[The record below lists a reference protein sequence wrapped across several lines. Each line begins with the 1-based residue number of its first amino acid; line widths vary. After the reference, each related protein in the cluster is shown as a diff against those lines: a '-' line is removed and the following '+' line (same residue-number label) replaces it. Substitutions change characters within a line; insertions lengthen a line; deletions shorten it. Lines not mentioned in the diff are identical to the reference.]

1 MLEKSTVE
9 PSPVTGFPGI
19 NFRLEGFGVGAV
31 LMKRN
36 LMANEPSELLG
47 LLAISEAAKP
57 YYIVKWAK
65 S

>member
-19 NFRLEGFGVGAV
+19 NFKLEGFGVGAV

-36 LMANEPSELLG
+36 LIANEPSKLLG
-47 LLAISEAAKP
+47 LRAISEAAKP
-57 YYIVKWAK
+57 DYRVKWAK